1 MTTAPLFA
9 AALALDPGEAVIAA
23 LAGGVAY
30 PAALRFRSPGVRVPW
45 YRTVFNLSETTFSTG
60 MAAFILDRMADES
73 LISASILLASAA
85 MYSINSSLVSLMAAT
100 KLRQNPFKFWLIG
113 TRESGPPELS
123 LFAFG
128 YLGALAYEANALAI
142 VAVLLP
148 VFIVY
153 LAFSRLMATNTRLE
167 QTISSVQTLQGQLL
181 QNAKLATLGTL
192 TLDLAHQLKTRCSS
206 SLDDWKT

>member
-1 MTTAPLFA
+1 
-9 AALALDPGEAVIAA
+9 
-23 LAGGVAY
+23 
-30 PAALRFRSPGVRVPW
+30 
-45 YRTVFNLSETTFSTG
+45 

-113 TRESGPPELS
+113 TRESRPPELS

-192 TLDLAHQLKTRCSS
+192 TLDLAHQLKNPLFIVTGR
-206 SLDDWKT
+206 LENLMWKIPKDDPVAL